1 MKKCLFLLFL
11 MAIGTSVYGQDV
23 NDRGY
28 INTDG
33 YYLSALHSGYYTE
46 DGVLYAGANY
56 VSGNLDHKYDFLV
69 KYPAS
74 KLNTS
79 FTVPSGTRRICR
91 GAFQGNKFLQTIRIP
106 STLKEIGDNAFDGCE
121 SLKSIELYEVSSA
134 IQAVE
139 MDDNTEKKEIGRYNI
154 NGVKVEEKDG
164 GIQII
169 LYSDGS
175 ADKVLEQ
182 P

>member
-1 MKKCLFLLFL
+1 MKKFLILLFL
-11 MAIGTSVYGQDV
+11 MAIGTSVYGQTAD
-23 NDRGY
+23 DRGY

-33 YYLSALHSGYYTE
+33 YYLSALYSGYYTE

-74 KLNTS
+74 KQATS
-79 FTVPSGTRRICR
+79 FTIPAGTYRICR

-106 STLKEIGDNAFDGCE
+106 STVKSIGDNAFDGCE
-121 SLKSIELYEVSSA
+121 SLTSIEVYEASSA
-134 IQAVE
+134 IPAVE